1 MPRPSV
7 SVRPATTA
15 DVPALVDMWGELRE
29 LTRERAAPVPSERGV
44 LSRLERAEQ
53 DPDLRIVV
61 ATLDGDVAG
70 MAVLTHQPYAALF
83 DVHSVHVHF
92 MHVRD
97 GFRRKGVGH
106 ALVAAATAFA
116 EDMGADHLMTSTLP
130 TSRDANRFYA
140 RLGFAPMVV
149 RRSAPVVTVRRRL
162 AADAG
167 VSEAVEGVVARRRS
181 LRSRSR
187 LRVARLA
194 E

>member
-7 SVRPATTA
+7 SVRAAVPA
-15 DVPALVDMWGELRE
+15 DVPALVEMWSELRE
-29 LTRERAAPVPSERGV
+29 LSRDRAAPVPSERGV
-44 LSRLERAEQ
+44 RARLERADQ

-61 ATLDGDVAG
+61 ATLDGEVAG

-83 DVHSVHVHF
+83 DVQSVHLHF

-106 ALVAAATAFA
+106 ALVAAAAAYA
-116 EDMGADHLMTSTLP
+116 EEMGADHVMTSTLP
-130 TSRDANRFYA
+130 TARDANRFYA

-149 RRSAPVVTVRRRL
+149 RRAAPVATVRRRL

-167 VSEAVEGVVARRRS
+167 VPEAVEGVVARRRS

>member
-1 MPRPSV
+1 VPRPSV
-7 SVRPATTA
+7 SVRPATPA
-15 DVPALVDMWGELRE
+15 DVPALVQMWGALRE

-44 LSRLERAEQ
+44 LTRLERAEQ
-53 DPDLRIVV
+53 DPNLRIVV
-61 ATLDGDVAG
+61 ATLDGDIAG
-70 MAVLTHQPYAALF
+70 MAVFTHQPYAALF
-83 DVHSVHVHF
+83 DIHSVHVHF

-106 ALVAAATAFA
+106 ALVAAATTYA
-116 EDMGADHLMTSTLP
+116 EDMGADHVMTSTLP

-149 RRSAPVVTVRRRL
+149 RRSAPVATVRRLL

-167 VSEAVEGVVARRRS
+167 VSEVVEGVVARRRS

>member
-7 SVRPATTA
+7 SVRPATPA
-15 DVPALVDMWGELRE
+15 DVPALVQMWGALRE

-44 LSRLERAEQ
+44 LTRLERAEQ
-53 DPDLRIVV
+53 DPNLRIVV
-61 ATLDGDVAG
+61 ATLDGDIAG
-70 MAVLTHQPYAALF
+70 MAVFTHQPYAALF
-83 DVHSVHVHF
+83 DIHSVHVHF

-106 ALVAAATAFA
+106 ALVAAATTYA
-116 EDMGADHLMTSTLP
+116 EDMGADHVMTSTLP

-149 RRSAPVVTVRRRL
+149 RRSAPVATVRRLL

-167 VSEAVEGVVARRRS
+167 VSEVVEGVVARRRS